1 MKSDDAGHTIARN
14 MYMRLLPVRK
24 VKKLIATKVLNLKML
39 DESDLK
45 FNLSPKH
52 RELTSKVR
60 HSR

>member
-39 DESDLK
+39 DESDLL
-45 FNLSPKH
+45 NLSPKR

>member
-1 MKSDDAGHTIARN
+1 
-14 MYMRLLPVRK
+14 MRLLPVRK

-39 DESDLK
+39 DESDL

>member
-1 MKSDDAGHTIARN
+1 MKSYDAGHTIARN

-39 DESDLK
+39 DESDL
-45 FNLSPKH
+45 FNLSPKR